1 MEKVKKIFVR
11 IMFVLAIILLGL
23 FCFYYWGKYS
33 EGFRS
38 GIVMKVSTRGVIFK
52 TIEGQLN
59 MQVIGHSDMGTSSQ
73 IWEFSIEKDQA
84 GVIEDLRQASLTG
97 ERVEL
102 YYIQRYKKFPWRGET
117 EYFVRKVVRLK

>member
-1 MEKVKKIFVR
+1 
-11 IMFVLAIILLGL
+11 MFVLAIILLGL